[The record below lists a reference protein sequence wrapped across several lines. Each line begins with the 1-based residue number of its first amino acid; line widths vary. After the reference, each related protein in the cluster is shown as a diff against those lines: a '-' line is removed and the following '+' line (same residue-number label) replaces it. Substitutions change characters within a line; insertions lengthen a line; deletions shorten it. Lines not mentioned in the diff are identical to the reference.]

1 MKRICSPLLALALV
15 VGLCACGKSAQ
26 ERWQAQYDLG
36 MKYLS
41 ELNYE
46 QAVAAFTEA
55 IAIDAKRPEAY
66 IGRGD
71 ARVGIGTAESLAAAQ
86 GDYEAALALDN
97 TLENAWLG
105 LINTYILRGD
115 YEGAQ
120 RALEQALAVL
130 GAERLQEQQ
139 EELAR
144 LSAPEPGSEE
154 YLQAA
159 AAHLAPAVGFDF
171 AINGVPLATADIYT
185 LASLLGGHV
194 KSTSGSATLS
204 TTGTFPAYAINSQS
218 HPDRVDALQLYQ
230 DMGPGYPV
238 RVWPSEYF
246 AGIAVTDTLDQ
257 ALEKLGFTA
266 EERAWL
272 AASCSEI
279 VLSPGGD
286 GTWTLNVMLA
296 SEEAHPQ
303 QECYLGLQYDIG
315 DILLVYTFEYVMEKA
330 GMDAE
335 TPVDGRA
342 MLKAMRVTIVH

>member
-1 MKRICSPLLALALV
+1 MKRICSLLAALALV

-55 IAIDAKRPEAY
+55 IFIDAKRPEAY

-272 AASCSEI
+272 ATCGEI
-279 VLSPGGD
+279 ELTRRTD
-286 GTWTLNVMLA
+286 GTWWLMASQPRSYAPDQCTLT
-296 SEEAHPQ
+296 
-303 QECYLGLQYDIG
+303 
-315 DILLVYTFEYVMEKA
+315 LLTKEDGKCTYSFTYSMETA
-330 GMDAE
+330 GFDRD

-342 MLKAMRVTIVH
+342 ALNMLYIHNTATR

>member
-1 MKRICSPLLALALV
+1 MKRICSLLAALALV
-15 VGLCACGKSAQ
+15 VGLCACGESRQ
-26 ERWQAQYDLG
+26 QRWQAQYDLG

-55 IAIDAKRPEAY
+55 IFIDAKRPEAY

-130 GAERLQEQQ
+130 DPALLQEQQ
-139 EELAR
+139 AELAR

-154 YLQAA
+154 FLQAA
-159 AAHLAPAVGFDF
+159 AAHLAPAVDFDF
-171 AINGVPLATADIYT
+171 AINGVPLATADIYAIAAAVGARVESPANDGNLSIFYGPFT
-185 LASLLGGHV
+185 AFQFSWSKYVDMIWLLDVLGRAEDV
-194 KSTSGSATLS
+194 T
-204 TTGTFPAYAINSQS
+204 I
-218 HPDRVDALQLYQ
+218 
-230 DMGPGYPV
+230 
-238 RVWPSEYF
+238 WPSEYF
-246 AGIAVTDTLDQ
+246 AGIAPTDTLDQ

-272 AASCSEI
+272 ATCGEI
-279 VLSPGGD
+279 ELTRRTD
-286 GTWTLNVMLA
+286 GTWWLMASQPRSYAPDQCTLT
-296 SEEAHPQ
+296 
-303 QECYLGLQYDIG
+303 
-315 DILLVYTFEYVMEKA
+315 LLTKEDGKCTYSFTYSMETA
-330 GMDAE
+330 GFDRD

-342 MLKAMRVTIVH
+342 ALNMLYIHNTATR

>member
-1 MKRICSPLLALALV
+1 MKRICSLLAALALV
-15 VGLCACGKSAQ
+15 VGLCACGESRQ
-26 ERWQAQYDLG
+26 QRWQAQYDLG

-55 IAIDAKRPEAY
+55 IFIDAKRPEAY

-130 GAERLQEQQ
+130 DPALLQEQQ
-139 EELAR
+139 EALAR

-154 YLQAA
+154 FLRAA
-159 AAHLAPAVGFDF
+159 AAHLAPAVRFDI
-171 AINGVPLATADIYT
+171 AINGVPVATADIYAIAAAVGARVESPANDGNLSIFYGPFT
-185 LASLLGGHV
+185 AFQDSKSEYVNLISLL
-194 KSTSGSATLS
+194 
-204 TTGTFPAYAINSQS
+204 
-218 HPDRVDALQLYQ
+218 D
-230 DMGPGYPV
+230 PV
-238 RVWPSEYF
+238 YEKEDVTIWPSEYF
-246 AGIAVTDTLDQ
+246 AGIAPTDTLDQ

-272 AASCSEI
+272 ATCGSI
-279 VLSPGGD
+279 RLIPQPN
-286 GTWTLNVMLA
+286 GTWRLSTEPATEGVGTCFLSMLGQTVG
-296 SEEAHPQ
+296 SDLTYH
-303 QECYLGLQYDIG
+303 
-315 DILLVYTFEYVMEKA
+315 FEYTMKEA
-330 GMDAE
+330 GFEWD
-335 TPVDGRA
+335 TPPDGRA
-342 MLKAMRVTIVH
+342 ALKEMTIWH